1 MPDKVEWLI
10 ESATANVIKII
21 MRERG
26 SSMTEAMDELFSSKL
41 YAGLADR
48 ETGLY
53 LESPSHLYE
62 LLELNN

>member
-1 MPDKVEWLI
+1 MSDKVEWLI
-10 ESATANVIKII
+10 ESATANVVKII
-21 MRERG
+21 MQEKG
-26 SSMTEAMDELFSSKL
+26 SSMAEAMDELFSSSL

-62 LLELNN
+62 LLKLNG

>member
-1 MPDKVEWLI
+1 MPDKVGWLI
-10 ESATANVIKII
+10 ESATANVVKII
-21 MRERG
+21 MKERDL
-26 SSMTEAMDELFSSKL
+26 SMTEAMNELFSSNL

-62 LLELNN
+62 LLRLNG

>member
-1 MPDKVEWLI
+1 MPDKAGWLI
-10 ESATANVIKII
+10 ESATSNVVKII
-21 MRERG
+21 MEEQG
-26 SSMTEAMDELFSSKL
+26 LSMTDAMERLFSSSL

-62 LLELNN
+62 LLELYG